1 MKINSL
7 FRVTL
12 QQPNPFYNNNKRHKY
27 LKLKK
32 FQGLQSRLIQTYKIF
47 FLKFAEMMN
56 EQMKMIDWMSALI

>member
-7 FRVTL
+7 LRVTL
-12 QQPNPFYNNNKRHKY
+12 QQPNPFYNNNKRYNY

>member
-12 QQPNPFYNNNKRHKY
+12 QQPNPFYNNNKRHNY

-47 FLKFAEMMN
+47 FLKFA
-56 EQMKMIDWMSALI
+56 